1 MQNDNT
7 KQIRDNLIKNLVR
20 IFTAYGWG
28 DEPVPEN
35 YQTKYQTIEFGL
47 FQGQATSYLI
57 RLNDILQERYKDHQW
72 GLYTPTF
79 VEGVRTLLKAF
90 GKKHGYFDIPSK
102 KIRVYPVF
110 PRNENIFKHHDYA
123 REAIKRL
130 DSCSKTTIRYSLIE
144 EYGEER
150 VVRDL
155 RKVAPY
161 AKLSIQYDE
170 HEPDQLRDW
179 LYDGGVTKMTVMYPI
194 MPLVYITLDI

>member
-20 IFTAYGWG
+20 IFTAYGWV
-28 DEPVPEN
+28 DESVPEN

-47 FQGQATSYLI
+47 FQGQATTYLTH
-57 RLNDILQERYKDHQW
+57 LNDILQERYKDHQW

-79 VEGVRTLLKAF
+79 VEGVRTLLKVF
-90 GKKHGYFDIPSK
+90 GKKHGYFDISPK
-102 KIRVYPVF
+102 KIRVCPAF

-155 RKVAPY
+155 RKIAPY
-161 AKLSIQYDE
+161 ARLSIQYDE

-179 LYDGGVTKMTVMYPI
+179 LYDGGVTKMTVMYPL

>member
-1 MQNDNT
+1 MKNDST

-47 FQGQATSYLI
+47 FQGRATCYLT

-72 GLYTPTF
+72 GFYTPTF
-79 VEGVRTLLKAF
+79 VEGVRTLLRAV
-90 GKKHGYFDIPSK
+90 GKKHGYFDIPPK

-130 DSCSKTTIRYSLIE
+130 DSCSKTTVRYSLIE

-150 VVRDL
+150 VARDL

-194 MPLVYITLDI
+194 MPMVYITLDN